1 MSVSRGVTTIAVTG
15 LLALGVAA
23 CGSSGGGSSGGSSA
37 GSAGSSGQ
45 PSGASTPTVPLK
57 AGENPVGQSLSPAG
71 KKRGGTLTVYTSEDF
86 EHLDP
91 GESYF
96 TNDYGI
102 DGATQRALFAY
113 KPNTQ
118 NDLSPDLATVIPTT
132 ANGGITDGGKTITV
146 HISPACTSALRSAAR

>member
-1 MSVSRGVTTIAVTG
+1 MTRGVRGPSAPGQPACRRFRTSGRGGSSSHKEAPMSVSRGVTTIAVTG

-37 GSAGSSGQ
+37 GSGGSSGQ
-45 PSGASTPTVPLK
+45 SSGAPTPTVPLR
-57 AGENPVGQSLSPAG
+57 AGETPVGQSLSPAG

-118 NDLSPDLATVIPTT
+118 NDL
-132 ANGGITDGGKTITV
+132 
-146 HISPACTSALRSAAR
+146 